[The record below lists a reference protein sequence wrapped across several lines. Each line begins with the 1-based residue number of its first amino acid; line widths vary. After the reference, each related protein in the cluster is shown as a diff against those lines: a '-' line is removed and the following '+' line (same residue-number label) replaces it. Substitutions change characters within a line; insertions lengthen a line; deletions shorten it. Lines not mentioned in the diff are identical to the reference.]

1 MVDRVKPGKK
11 KVSAGGNYFSAPK
24 KDIPFIRTG
33 SKLLD
38 LALGGGWA
46 RYRIANIVG
55 DKSTGKTLLAIE
67 ACANFHAALPKG
79 RIRYRETES
88 AFDNDYAK
96 AIGMPV
102 DKVDFG
108 DPLDTVEDLFDD
120 LKAIC
125 KGAKGEELVIVDSLD
140 SLSDRDE
147 LERGFDEASYGG
159 QKAKYM
165 SKMFRMLRRD
175 LASNKVTLIIN
186 SQIRDK
192 MNAGYGKKTT
202 RSGGRALDFYA
213 THIVDLGYTGRVMK
227 TVSNIK
233 RPAGIKVSAFVSKNK
248 ISIPFRGADFRIM
261 FGYGIDDT
269 ISCLEWLKLAGR
281 GKSIELKS
289 VKEHTEKLRKMSD
302 DDYANEVKRIH
313 VAVETNWYDI
323 ERGFVPDRPPK
334 YGAAT

>member
-1 MVDRVKPGKK
+1 MVERIKISKP
-11 KVSAGGNYFSAPK
+11 STGGGLYFSSPK
-24 KDIPFIRTG
+24 KNIPFIPTG

-46 RYRIANIVG
+46 RQRIANVIG

-67 ACANFHAALPKG
+67 ACANFNFAVPKG
-79 RIRYRETES
+79 RIRYRETEQ
-88 AFDNDYAK
+88 AFDAPYAK

-120 LKAIC
+120 LTAIC
-125 KGAKGEELVIVDSLD
+125 KGAKSEELVIVDSLD

-147 LERGFDEASYGG
+147 LARGFDEASYGG

-175 LASNKVTLIIN
+175 LAASKVTVFIV

-213 THIVDLGYTGRVMK
+213 THIVNLAYVGRVPK
-227 TVSNIK
+227 TVSGIK
-233 RPAGIKVSAFVSKNK
+233 RSAGIKVEAFVEKNK
-248 ISIPFRGADFRIM
+248 ISIPFREAAFRIM

-269 ISCLEWLKLAGR
+269 HACLEWLKLAGR
-281 GKSIELKS
+281 LKQLGIKNVNEHMTQTNKLSDSDYRQEL
-289 VKEHTEKLRKMSD
+289 
-302 DDYANEVKRIH
+302 ARIH
-313 VAVETNWYDI
+313 ACVEKNWYDI
-323 ERGFVPDRPPK
+323 EQGFVPQRRK
-334 YGAAT
+334 YGG